1 MEETWVKIKDYPN
14 YEVSNLGR
22 IRTLKYFSNVTKR
35 YYDRIL
41 VLKQKTSRWGYNHVG
56 LSNKDGRKTK
66 VVHKLVAR
74 AFIPNPN
81 NLREI
86 NHIDGNKQNNAV
98 SNLEWCTRSY
108 NVKHSYKLGLKK
120 PIQEYIR
127 LKKEGIK

>member
-1 MEETWVKIKDYPN
+1 MEEIWKEIKDYPN
-14 YEVSNLGR
+14 YEVSNFGR
-22 IRTLKYFSNVTKR
+22 VRTLKYFSNVTKK

-41 VLKQKTSRWGYNHVG
+41 VLKQKTSYCGYNHVG

-66 VVHKLVAR
+66 VVHKLVAK

-86 NHIDGNKQNNAV
+86 NHKDGNKQNNSV
-98 SNLEWCTRSY
+98 TNLEWCSRSD
-108 NVKHSYKLGLKK
+108 NIKHAYKMGLKK

-127 LKKEGIK
+127 LKKEGLR